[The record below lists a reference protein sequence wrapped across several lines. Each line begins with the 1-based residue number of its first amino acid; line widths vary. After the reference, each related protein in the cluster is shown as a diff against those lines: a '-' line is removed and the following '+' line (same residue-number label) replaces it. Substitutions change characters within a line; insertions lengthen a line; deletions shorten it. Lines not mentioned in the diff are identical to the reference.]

1 MPIDSKKASSPTITI
16 LREIDEVIEIN
27 QNATQRHHGGRNP
40 SMTPSIGTLFTDRFA
55 AACAEAVA
63 VHGREFRKGTTIPY
77 LSHPLAVASI
87 AIDFGADEDQAI
99 AALLH
104 DAVEDGGGQEKLDQL
119 RAQFGEEVARIVDA
133 LSDAKPDIGDTKPPW
148 WKRKVDYLDDLMKED
163 AAVALVCAA
172 DKLHN
177 LRAITADHLEI
188 GPELWGRFAT
198 KRRGTLWYYGS
209 LSEILPPLLT
219 DDPGS
224 RLAALIVEEYRELI
238 EQITDDP
245 REATDAGAIDA
256 ELIEA
261 RRFEVE
267 ARKGIDPEPRD
278 EGKL

>member
-1 MPIDSKKASSPTITI
+1 
-16 LREIDEVIEIN
+16 
-27 QNATQRHHGGRNP
+27 
-40 SMTPSIGTLFTDRFA
+40 MTTSTGTLFTDRFA
-55 AACAEAVA
+55 EACAEAVA

-104 DAVEDGGGQEKLDQL
+104 DAVEDGGGQKMLDRL
-119 RAQFGEEVARIVDA
+119 RKKFGNEVARIVDA
-133 LSDAKPDIGDTKPPW
+133 LSDAKPAVGETKPPW
-148 WKRKVDYLDDLMKED
+148 WKRKVDYLDALCKED

-177 LRAITADHLEI
+177 LRAINADYLEI

-198 KRRGTLWYYGS
+198 KRRGTLWYYGR
-209 LSEILPPLLT
+209 LAEILPTRLT
-219 DDPGS
+219 GEPGS
-224 RLAALIVEEYRELI
+224 RLAALIVEEYRKLI

-245 REATDAGAIDA
+245 REATDAAALDA
-256 ELIEA
+256 ELVEA
-261 RRFEVE
+261 RRFESE

>member
-1 MPIDSKKASSPTITI
+1 
-16 LREIDEVIEIN
+16 
-27 QNATQRHHGGRNP
+27 
-40 SMTPSIGTLFTDRFA
+40 MTTSTGTLFTDRFA
-55 AACAEAVA
+55 EACAKAVA

-87 AIDFGADEDQAI
+87 AIEFGADEDQAI

-104 DAVEDGGGQEKLDQL
+104 DAVEDGGGQKMLDQL

-133 LSDAKPDIGDTKPPW
+133 LSDAKPDVGDTKPPW

-177 LRAITADHLEI
+177 LRAINADHLEI

-198 KRRGTLWYYGS
+198 KRRGTLWYYGR
-209 LSEILPPLLT
+209 LAEILPTLLT
-219 DDPGS
+219 DGAGS
-224 RLAALIVEEYRELI
+224 KLAALIVEEYGALL
-238 EQITDDP
+238 EQVAADP
-245 REATDAGAIDA
+245 RESTDRTALEA
-256 ELIEA
+256 ELAEA
-261 RRFEVE
+261 RQCEE
-267 ARKGIDPEPRD
+267 QARNGIDPEPRD